1 MTYESLKEKI
11 ILEVEAHKQ
20 ELIKINDY
28 LADHPELSSEEYE
41 SSKMLVDFL
50 ALQGY
55 RTEYPFAGIET
66 AFRGIY
72 GSNNHKYKVALLTEY
87 DALPELGHACGHCLS
102 GAMSVLA
109 GLALKDLQDELNT
122 DIHIIGT
129 PAEED
134 DGAKCAMTDQ
144 GIFDVYDMAIMIHL
158 HNRNLAMPKLQA
170 MGEYFYEF
178 HGKAAHASD
187 APWEGKNALNALQLM
202 LHAIDMMRQHVK
214 SEAQFHG
221 VIINGGIYPNIVPE
235 KAELHLFVRAG
246 SKKYLE
252 ELVSLVDDCAAG
264 AALATQTTWLKNPPE
279 QTYYVDLRKNEE
291 GELAIREVFE
301 ELGIEENGNKDIYF
315 GSSDVGNVSYACPA
329 FQPTLQVTDEA
340 VTHTREFEQAMK
352 TDRAHNVLA
361 LGAKLMAF
369 DIAKIFNDER
379 RIKRMKEDFLRSRV

>member
-72 GSNNHKYKVALLTEY
+72 GSNN
-87 DALPELGHACGHCLS
+87 
-102 GAMSVLA
+102 
-109 GLALKDLQDELNT
+109 QDELNT

-315 GSSDVGNVSYACPA
+315 GSSG
-329 FQPTLQVTDEA
+329 
-340 VTHTREFEQAMK
+340 
-352 TDRAHNVLA
+352 
-361 LGAKLMAF
+361 
-369 DIAKIFNDER
+369 
-379 RIKRMKEDFLRSRV
+379 

>member
-72 GSNNHKYKVALLTEY
+72 GSSNHKYKVALLTEY

-144 GIFDVYDMAIMIHL
+144 GIFDVYDH
-158 HNRNLAMPKLQA
+158 
-170 MGEYFYEF
+170 
-178 HGKAAHASD
+178 D
-187 APWEGKNALNALQLM
+187 
-202 LHAIDMMRQHVK
+202 
-214 SEAQFHG
+214 
-221 VIINGGIYPNIVPE
+221 
-235 KAELHLFVRAG
+235 
-246 SKKYLE
+246 
-252 ELVSLVDDCAAG
+252 SL
-264 AALATQTTWLKNPPE
+264 T
-279 QTYYVDLRKNEE
+279 
-291 GELAIREVFE
+291 
-301 ELGIEENGNKDIYF
+301 
-315 GSSDVGNVSYACPA
+315 
-329 FQPTLQVTDEA
+329 
-340 VTHTREFEQAMK
+340 
-352 TDRAHNVLA
+352 
-361 LGAKLMAF
+361 
-369 DIAKIFNDER
+369 
-379 RIKRMKEDFLRSRV
+379 